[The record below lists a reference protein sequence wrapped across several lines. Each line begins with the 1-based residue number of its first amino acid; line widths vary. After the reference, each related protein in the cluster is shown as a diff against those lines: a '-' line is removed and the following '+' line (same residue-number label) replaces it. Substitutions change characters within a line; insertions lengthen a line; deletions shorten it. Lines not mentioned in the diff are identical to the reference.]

1 MRPHAF
7 AKPVKTAI
15 AGLLLFAALAG
26 PARAIVKFNDGHD
39 EIFITGTAGITYD
52 SNIYADANAQSDTIF
67 TESLALE
74 YQRKAGIL
82 GVNANLGWNFGQ
94 FASNTSESYADPYA
108 RAEITKGTGRT
119 TGSLTLGAQRQS
131 RTEYAL
137 NLRTVSWD
145 YDTGLNVK
153 YPVIERYSISGQLAY
168 NYQDYVNNPNL
179 FDIRTATAGA
189 DLFYVYTSQR
199 DILGGYRLRI
209 TDTTNS
215 TRSYDHAFTLGTTGK
230 LLPKLNGTVRLG
242 YQFRQTDRNNLG
254 RNDETFSA
262 FTTATSA
269 TWTVSKRFTVTGIA
283 SRDFTTLAT
292 DINVD
297 NTAAALSTSF
307 ATTGRIALFGGGGG
321 GHLRYLG
328 SLSDGRRD
336 TYATAN
342 LGFAYTL
349 NDHLKI
355 TFTGLWY
362 KNWSKLDQADF
373 IRRTISLLVTSR
385 W

>member
-7 AKPVKTAI
+7 AKPVKIAI
-15 AGLLLFAALAG
+15 AGFLLALSGHQAS
-26 PARAIVKFNDGHD
+26 AIVKFNDGHD
-39 EIFITGTAGITYD
+39 ELFVTGSAGLTYD
-52 SNIYADANAQSDTIF
+52 SNIYADADAESDTIY
-67 TESLALE
+67 TESLDLD

-82 GVNANLGWNFGQ
+82 GVNGNLGWNFGQ
-94 FASNTSESYADPYA
+94 FTSNTSENYADPHA

-145 YDTGLNVK
+145 YNAGLNVK
-153 YPVIERYSISGQLAY
+153 YPIIERYSISGQVGY
-168 NYQDYVNNPNL
+168 DYQDYVNSLNL
-179 FDIRTATAGA
+179 FDLRTYTAGG
-189 DLFYVYTSQR
+189 DLYYVYTSQR

-209 TDTTNS
+209 TDTTNN

-230 LLPKLNGTVRLG
+230 LLPKLNGTIRLG
-242 YQFRQTDRNNLG
+242 YQFRQTDRNNIAG
-254 RNDETFSA
+254 QDETFSA
-262 FTTATSA
+262 FTTSTSA
-269 TWTVSKRFTVTGIA
+269 TWTVSKRFTVTGLA

-297 NTAAALSTSF
+297 DTAAALSASF
-307 ATTGRIALFGGGGG
+307 ATTARIALFGGAGA

-328 SLSDGRRD
+328 TLSNGRSD
-336 TYATAN
+336 TYATGN
-342 LGFAYTL
+342 LGLSYTL

-355 TFTGLWY
+355 TLTGLWY
-362 KNWSKLDQADF
+362 KNWSKLDQADYV
-373 IRRTISLLVTSR
+373 RRTISLLVTSR

>member
-7 AKPVKTAI
+7 AKPVKIAI
-15 AGLLLFAALAG
+15 LGAFLALLG
-26 PARAIVKFNDGHD
+26 SQARAIVKFNDGHD
-39 EIFITGTAGITYD
+39 EIFITGAAGIAYD
-52 SNIYADANAQSDTIF
+52 SNIYADATATGDTLF
-67 TESLALE
+67 NESLVID
-74 YQRKAGIL
+74 YQRKAGLL
-82 GVNANLGWNFGQ
+82 GVNGNLGWSFGQ
-94 FASNTSESYADPYA
+94 FAHNSSENYADPHA

-137 NLRTVSWD
+137 NLRTVSYN
-145 YDTGLNVK
+145 YDAGLNVK
-153 YPVIERYSISGQLAY
+153 YPIIERYSVSGQLGY

-179 FDIRTATAGA
+179 FDIRTYTAGG
-189 DLFYVYTSQR
+189 DLYYVYTSQR
-199 DILGGYRLRI
+199 DILGGYRLRV

-242 YQFRQTDRNNLG
+242 YQFRQTDRNNVD
-254 RNDETFSA
+254 RQDKTFSA
-262 FTTATSA
+262 FTTNASA

-292 DINVD
+292 DTNVD
-297 NTAAALSTSF
+297 NTAAALNASF
-307 ATTGRIALFGGGGG
+307 ATTARITLFGGAGI

-328 SLSDGRRD
+328 TLSNGRRD
-336 TYATAN
+336 TYVTGN
-342 LGFAYTL
+342 LGTSYAL

-355 TFTGLWY
+355 TLSGLWY
-362 KNWSKLDQADF
+362 KNWSKLDQADYV
-373 IRRTISLLVTSR
+373 RRTISLLVTSR